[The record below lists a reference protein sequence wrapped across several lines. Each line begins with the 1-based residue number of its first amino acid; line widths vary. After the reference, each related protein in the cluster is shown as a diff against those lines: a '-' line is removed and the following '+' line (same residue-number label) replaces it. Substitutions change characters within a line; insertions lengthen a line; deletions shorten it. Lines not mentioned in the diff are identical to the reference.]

1 MAAYVWRIPPLGG
14 GGGWGGTRG
23 GWIIYTVNMAISD
36 VLVMKHLLS
45 LTTFLSKKNIIFV
58 CLRAWRQPL
67 QRDPS
72 KGRRLELQKNR
83 MAMAGRFCSNH
94 VERYQ
99 ISFAN
104 WYPECTQMLHVTGM
118 FYLHFPLNKAI
129 ICLIWANWYPNAP
142 WDGNIYLLVPLL
154 STTISGDL
162 GWGRYNFPGDISC
175 LLMQE

>member
-1 MAAYVWRIPPLGG
+1 M
-14 GGGWGGTRG
+14 T
-23 GWIIYTVNMAISD
+23 ISD

-45 LTTFLSKKNIIFV
+45 LTTFLSKNPTIFC
-58 CLRAWRQPL
+58 CLLAWRQPL

-83 MAMAGRFCSNH
+83 MAMAGHFCSNH

-118 FYLHFPLNKAI
+118 FYLHFPLKKAI
-129 ICLIWANWYPNAP
+129 
-142 WDGNIYLLVPLL
+142 YLSTLGKLVPKCSMGREYLPTCPL
-154 STTISGDL
+154 TINHHL
-162 GWGRYNFPGDISC
+162 R
-175 LLMQE
+175 